1 MVLAGS
7 FDSIVN
13 CRSTLYESIESALE
27 FGHKAQNSKLSAG
40 ENLFGG
46 VEDTLI
52 CEPELRI
59 QKPWGEKERLKRER
73 KVIGFYVTGHPL
85 QRFEIEYNS
94 FADLRM
100 GETENIQDMENV
112 KACGVITSLRT
123 KIDRSGKTMA
133 FFTIDDFSGSCECLM
148 FSKIFDEYGRDL
160 KEEEPVFIL
169 GNLESSGDTVKIHVN
184 KVLPM
189 EIARKE
195 LAQSLKIIVDREKY
209 STETLLKL
217 KTILLKYEGKIPV
230 FIHLNNNGT
239 KGKLFSLGQHM
250 ISLSDEFLMD
260 LKNLFAGES
269 ILLNGK

>member
-1 MVLAGS
+1 M
-7 FDSIVN
+7 
-13 CRSTLYESIESALE
+13 
-27 FGHKAQNSKLSAG
+27 
-40 ENLFGG
+40 
-46 VEDTLI
+46 
-52 CEPELRI
+52 
-59 QKPWGEKERLKRER
+59 
-73 KVIGFYVTGHPL
+73 
-85 QRFEIEYNS
+85 
-94 FADLRM
+94 
-100 GETENIQDMENV
+100 
-112 KACGVITSLRT
+112 
-123 KIDRSGKTMA
+123 
-133 FFTIDDFSGSCECLM
+133 
-148 FSKIFDEYGRDL
+148 
-160 KEEEPVFIL
+160 

-239 KGKLFSLGQHM
+239 KGKLFSLGQHR

-260 LKNLFAGES
+260 LKNLFASES